1 MNGSTSKIGSNRC
14 QGLHGVFA
22 IGLLLWWG
30 CVATS
35 GGDGTG
41 SGGSPV
47 NSGGGAPVGATGGG
61 AGPSTGGSG
70 TGGGSTGGGSGG
82 DIGTGGSSGRGGR
95 AGGGRGGGG
104 NGSGGTVAATGGST
118 SAGGAGAP
126 TLAGAPYKGVANSPC
141 QARTALAVSW
151 YYNWLEGANEPC
163 SSASVGGEFVPMI
176 WGHTGAEQSA
186 TGIASAINTFVARG
200 NKYVLG
206 FNEPDNTGQSRI
218 AVATAISLWPSFGNP
233 AITVGS
239 PASQANTT
247 GVAWFSSFM
256 SQVNGEPV
264 GLRADF
270 IAMHWYGWN
279 AGSCDA
285 NAATLESYLKQI
297 EGIPGS
303 RPIWLTEWGCLNL
316 SAPDNAT
323 VQAHV
328 AGAIKM
334 FARHPRLVR
343 YAWYPWA
350 GATHAL
356 NNADGSLTPLGVIY
370 AAAPSTH

>member
-1 MNGSTSKIGSNRC
+1 MIGSMFGSVIGSKLGSRPTIGSNRG
-14 QGLHGVFA
+14 QGLHRSLA
-22 IGLLLWWG
+22 IGLLVWCG
-30 CVATS
+30 CGASS
-35 GGDGTG
+35 GGDGTAT
-41 SGGSPV
+41 GGSPV
-47 NSGGGAPVGATGGG
+47 NVVGGGGGATVGATGGVV
-61 AGPSTGGSG
+61 GPSAGGSG
-70 TGGGSTGGGSGG
+70 PGNGSTGGGSG
-82 DIGTGGSSGRGGR
+82 TGGMSGGGGR
-95 AGGGRGGGG
+95 A
-104 NGSGGTVAATGGST
+104 SGGAT
-118 SAGGAGAP
+118 SAGGAGAA
-126 TLAGAPYKGVANSPC
+126 TVAGSPYRGVANSSC
-141 QARTALAVSW
+141 AARTALKVSW
-151 YYNWLEGANEPC
+151 YFNWLEGANQPC

-186 TGIASAINTFVARG
+186 TGIASAITTFVGRG

-206 FNEPDNTGQSRI
+206 FNEPDNAGQSRI

-233 AITVGS
+233 AISIGS

-256 SQVNGEPV
+256 SQVNANPA
-264 GLRADF
+264 LRTDF

-285 NAATLESYLKQI
+285 NASTLESYLRQI
-297 EGIPGS
+297 EAIPGN
-303 RPIWLTEWGCLNL
+303 RAIWLTEWGCLNL

-323 VQAHV
+323 TQAHV

-350 GATHAL
+350 GATHTL